1 MPKEEVWPLSS
12 SYGEPLKALK
22 QRHGCGQIHPSS
34 FPSRALGGRWAERRP
49 KANRGVV
56 KSFIA
61 IFMGSFYSKGNNR
74 RLSHG
79 AHNGACGLIWWLL
92 VTRTNGESVAVMSKK
107 QAVGERHNINLRIAQ
122 LSAAQGPSQ
131 SCSVL
136 MQSGG
141 SHLASVLVNQRHTT
155 SLAGLEA

>member
-1 MPKEEVWPLSS
+1 
-12 SYGEPLKALK
+12 
-22 QRHGCGQIHPSS
+22 
-34 FPSRALGGRWAERRP
+34 
-49 KANRGVV
+49 
-56 KSFIA
+56 
-61 IFMGSFYSKGNNR
+61 MGP
-74 RLSHG
+74 
-79 AHNGACGLIWWLL
+79 HNGACGLIWWLL

-122 LSAAQGPSQ
+122 LWAAQGPSQ